1 MPNKRVIQ
9 KKDSKGAGRRCY
21 WGPEGNGGLVTALMV
36 EKTKLVWGMVMS
48 AGFHSRGSLGKWAQ
62 PAASLASV
70 VQLHGRHNHSLRE
83 RTGLVLECQ
92 MTFL

>member
-48 AGFHSRGSLGKWAQ
+48 AGFHSRGSLGKWAT
-62 PAASLASV
+62 ASS
-70 VQLHGRHNHSLRE
+70 
-83 RTGLVLECQ
+83 
-92 MTFL
+92 